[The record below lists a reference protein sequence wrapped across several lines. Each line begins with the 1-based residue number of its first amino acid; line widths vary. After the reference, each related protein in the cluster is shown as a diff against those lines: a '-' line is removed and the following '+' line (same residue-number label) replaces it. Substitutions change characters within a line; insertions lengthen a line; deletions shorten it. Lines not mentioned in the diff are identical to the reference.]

1 MTRTAWSCGSTAPA
15 AASISSSVRRAK
27 TPPEERGGDPIGH
40 GAWKLQPP
48 LSPPPPSAGGF
59 RRCARPSGPAGD
71 PSAAARAATGAG
83 ASPCGPGAPRR
94 GPPTPPP
101 ADEST
106 DRIYRW
112 THPRILIE
120 IITEL
125 RRVVWPGPQET
136 RSLTTV
142 VIIVAVAVG
151 AVLGSVDWIFNRL
164 LENVLLP

>member
-1 MTRTAWSCGSTAPA
+1 MR
-15 AASISSSVRRAK
+15 
-27 TPPEERGGDPIGH
+27 
-40 GAWKLQPP
+40 
-48 LSPPPPSAGGF
+48 
-59 RRCARPSGPAGD
+59 
-71 PSAAARAATGAG
+71 
-83 ASPCGPGAPRR
+83 PRR
-94 GPPTPPP
+94 STPRP
-101 ADEST
+101 ADAPTRGREHG
-106 DRIYRW
+106 RIYRW